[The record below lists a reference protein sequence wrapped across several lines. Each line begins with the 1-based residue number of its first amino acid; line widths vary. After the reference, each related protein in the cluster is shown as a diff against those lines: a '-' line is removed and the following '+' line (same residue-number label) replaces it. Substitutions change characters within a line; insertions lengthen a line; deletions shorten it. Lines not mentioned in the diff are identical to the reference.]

1 MKILVINAGSSSLK
15 AQLID
20 SQTSKVYAKC
30 SCERIGLD
38 GSFIKFESDKGK
50 TKQDVALPVHSDAIK
65 GLIELLLSDE
75 YGCIKSMNEIDA
87 IGHRMVHGGEKF
99 VKSVV
104 LDENTLKAF
113 EDIINLAP
121 LHNPAHIIGMRACME
136 AMPDK
141 KNVVVFDT
149 AFHATMPKKAYMYAV
164 PYEMYTKH
172 QIRRYGFHG
181 SSHRYVAEKLGEMLG
196 GLQGKKVIS
205 CHLGNG
211 SSVTAIKDGKSIDTS
226 MGYTPLAGVV
236 MGTRSGD
243 IDPAIVEQIM
253 KHKNLDISGAI
264 NYLNKQSGLFGI
276 NGESS
281 DMRDID
287 EKCTTDPRYKL
298 SFDML
303 CYSIK
308 KYIGAYTAV
317 MGGVD
322 AIIFTGGIGEN
333 DDLVRAEVMK
343 DMEYLG
349 VDFDFDKNKSIPR
362 GTTEILT
369 KADSKVKVY
378 RIPTDEEFIIARD
391 TEMLVKQIKK

>member
-30 SCERIGLD
+30 GCERIGLD
-38 GSFIKFESDKGK
+38 ASFIKFESDKGK
-50 TKQDVALPVHSDAIK
+50 TKVEYVMKDHSDAIK
-65 GLIELLLSDE
+65 ALIEFLLSEE
-75 YGCIKSMNEIDA
+75 YGCIKNMSEIDA

-99 VKSVV
+99 TKSVV
-104 LDENTLKAF
+104 VDDNLMKVL
-113 EDIINLAP
+113 EDMIPLAP
-121 LHNPAHIIGMRACME
+121 LHNPANIVGIKACME

-149 AFHATMPKKAYMYAV
+149 AFHSTMPKKAYMYAI
-164 PYEMYTKH
+164 PYEMYTNH

-181 SSHRYVAEKLGEMLG
+181 SSHRYVAEKLGEMIG

-211 SSVTAIKDGKSIDTS
+211 SSVTAIKDGKSLDTS

-243 IDPAIVEQIM
+243 IDPAIVQQIM
-253 KHKNLDISGAI
+253 KIKGLTIDETIQ
-264 NYLNKQSGLFGI
+264 YLNKQSGLLGI

-287 EKCTTDPRYKL
+287 AKCSTDARYKL

-303 CYSIK
+303 CYSVK

-333 DDLVRAEVMK
+333 DELVRAEIMRN
-343 DMEYLG
+343 MEYLG
-349 VDFDFDKNKSIPR
+349 IDFDFEKNETMPR
-362 GTTEILT
+362 GTIECIT
-369 KADSKVKVY
+369 KPNSKVQVY

-391 TEMLVKQIKK
+391 TEMLVKNK

>member
-30 SCERIGLD
+30 TCERIGLD
-38 GSFIKFESDKGK
+38 ASFIKFESEKGK
-50 TKQDVALPVHSDAIK
+50 TKLDYVMREHTDAIK
-65 GLIELLLSDE
+65 GLIELLLGEE
-75 YGCIKSMNEIDA
+75 YGCIKSLNEIDA

-99 VKSVV
+99 TKSVV
-104 LDENTLKAF
+104 VDNNLLQTL
-113 EDIINLAP
+113 EEMIPLAP
-121 LHNPAHIIGMRACME
+121 LHNPANIVGIKACME
-136 AMPDK
+136 SMPDK

-149 AFHATMPKKAYMYAV
+149 AFHSTMPKRAYMYAV
-164 PYEMYTKH
+164 PYELY
-172 QIRRYGFHG
+172 QNNQVRRYGFHG
-181 SSHRYVAEKLGEMLG
+181 SSHRYVTEKLSEMVG

-211 SSVTAIKDGKSIDTS
+211 SSITAIKDGKSIDTS

-243 IDPAIVEQIM
+243 IDPAIVQQIM
-253 KHKNLDISGAI
+253 KIKGFDIDQTMQ
-264 NYLNKQSGLFGI
+264 YLNKQSGLLGI

-287 EKCTTDPRYKL
+287 ENLDKPQYKL

-308 KYIGAYTAV
+308 KYIGAYSAV

-322 AIIFTGGIGEN
+322 YIIFTGGIGEN

-343 DMEYLG
+343 DLDYLG
-349 VDFDFDKNKSIPR
+349 IEFDEEKNKTMAR
-362 GTTEILT
+362 GTIETIT
-369 KADSKVKVY
+369 KETSRVKVL
-378 RIPTDEEFIIARD
+378 RIPTDEELVIARD
-391 TEMLVKQIKK
+391 TERLVAKK

>member
-30 SCERIGLD
+30 TCERIGLEA
-38 GSFIKFESDKGK
+38 SFIKFESEKGK
-50 TKQDVALPVHSDAIK
+50 TKLDYVMREHTDAIK
-65 GLIELLLSDE
+65 GLIELLLGEE
-75 YGCIKSMNEIDA
+75 YGCIKSLNEIDA

-99 VKSVV
+99 TKSVV
-104 LDENTLKAF
+104 VDNNLLKTL
-113 EDIINLAP
+113 EEMIPLAP
-121 LHNPAHIIGMRACME
+121 LHNPANIVGIKACME
-136 AMPDK
+136 SMPDK

-149 AFHATMPKKAYMYAV
+149 AFHSTMPKRAYMYAV
-164 PYEMYTKH
+164 PYELY
-172 QIRRYGFHG
+172 QNNQVRRYGFHG
-181 SSHRYVAEKLGEMLG
+181 SSHRYVTEKLSEMVG

-211 SSVTAIKDGKSIDTS
+211 SSITAIKDGKSIDTS

-243 IDPAIVEQIM
+243 IDPAIVQQIM
-253 KHKNLDISGAI
+253 KIKGFDIDQTMQ
-264 NYLNKQSGLFGI
+264 YLNKQSGLVGI

-287 EKCTTDPRYKL
+287 ENLDKPMYKL

-308 KYIGAYTAV
+308 KYIGAYSAV

-322 AIIFTGGIGEN
+322 YIIFTGGIGEN

-343 DMEYLG
+343 DLDYLG
-349 VDFDFDKNKSIPR
+349 IEFDEEKNKTMAR
-362 GTTEILT
+362 GTIETIT
-369 KADSKVKVY
+369 KESSRVKVL
-378 RIPTDEEFIIARD
+378 RIPTDEELVIARD
-391 TEMLVKQIKK
+391 TERLVAKK

>member
-20 SQTSKVYAKC
+20 SQTQKVYAKC
-30 SCERIGLD
+30 GCERIGLEN
-38 GSFIKFESDKGK
+38 SFIKFESDKGK
-50 TKQDVALPVHSDAIK
+50 TKKDYVMREHTDAIK
-65 GLIELLLSDE
+65 GLIELLLSEE
-75 YGCIKSMNEIDA
+75 YGCIKNMSEIDVV
-87 IGHRMVHGGEKF
+87 GHRMLHGGERF
-99 VKSVV
+99 IKSTIV
-104 LDENTLKAF
+104 DESLLKAL
-113 EDIINLAP
+113 EEMIPLAP
-121 LHNPAHIIGMRACME
+121 LHNPANILGIRACME

-149 AFHATMPKKAYMYAV
+149 AFHATMPKKAYMYAL
-164 PYEMYTKH
+164 PYEMYTNH

-181 SSHRYVAEKLGEMLG
+181 SSHRYVSEKLAEMWG

-211 SSVTAIKDGKSIDTS
+211 SSITAIKDGKSIDTS

-243 IDPAIVEQIM
+243 IDPAIIPQIM
-253 KHKNLDISGAI
+253 KIKNLDIDGAI
-264 NYLNKQSGLFGI
+264 NYLNKQSGLLGI

-287 EKCTTDPRYKL
+287 EKCTTEPRYKL
-298 SFDML
+298 CFEML

-308 KYIGAYTAV
+308 KYIGAYAAA

-333 DDLVRAEVMK
+333 DELVRAEVMK

-349 VDFDFDKNKSIPR
+349 VDFDFEKSNTLPR
-362 GTTEILT
+362 GTTECI
-369 KADSKVKVY
+369 SKENSRVKVY

-391 TEMLVKQIKK
+391 TEMLVKDAK

>member
-20 SQTSKVYAKC
+20 SQSSKVYAKC
-30 SCERIGLD
+30 TCERIGLE
-38 GSFIKFESDKGK
+38 GSFIKFETDKGSIK
-50 TKQDVALPVHSDAIK
+50 KEYPMSQHTDAIK
-65 GLIELLLSDE
+65 GLIEFLLSEE
-75 YGCIKSMNEIDA
+75 YGCISNMSEIDA

-99 VKSVV
+99 TKSVV
-104 LDENTLKAF
+104 VDEHLMKVL
-113 EDIINLAP
+113 EDMIPLAP
-121 LHNPAHIIGMRACME
+121 LHNPANIVGIRACME
-136 AMPDK
+136 AIPNK

-149 AFHATMPKKAYMYAV
+149 AFHATMPKKAYMYAI
-164 PYEMYTKH
+164 PYDMYTNH

-181 SSHRYVAEKLGEMLG
+181 SSHRYVTEKLGEILG

-211 SSVTAIKDGKSIDTS
+211 SSITAVKDGKSIDTS

-243 IDPAIVEQIM
+243 IDPAIIQQIM
-253 KHKNLDISGAI
+253 KIKGLDIDGAI
-264 NYLNKQSGLFGI
+264 QYLNKQSGLLGI

-287 EKCTTDPRYKL
+287 AKCDTDPRFKL

-333 DDLVRAEVMK
+333 DEKVRAEVMK
-343 DMEYLG
+343 NMEYLG
-349 VDFDFDKNKSIPR
+349 LDFDFEKNESIPR
-362 GTTEILT
+362 GTIECIS
-369 KADSKVKVY
+369 KPSSKVKVY

-391 TEMLVKQIKK
+391 TETLVKE

>member
-30 SCERIGLD
+30 TCERIGLD
-38 GSFIKFESDKGK
+38 ASFIKFESDKGK
-50 TKQDVALPVHSDAIK
+50 TKLDYVMREHTDAIK
-65 GLIELLLSDE
+65 GLIELLLSEE
-75 YGCIKSMNEIDA
+75 YGCIANMSEIDA

-99 VKSVV
+99 TKSVV
-104 LDENTLKAF
+104 VDDALMKVLE
-113 EDIINLAP
+113 EMIPLAP
-121 LHNPAHIIGMRACME
+121 LHNPANIVGIRACME
-136 AMPDK
+136 AMPNK

-149 AFHATMPKKAYMYAV
+149 AFHATMPKKAYMYAI
-164 PYEMYTKH
+164 PYEMYTNH
-172 QIRRYGFHG
+172 QVRRYGFHG
-181 SSHRYVAEKLGEMLG
+181 SSHRYVSEKLGEMLG

-211 SSVTAIKDGKSIDTS
+211 SSVTAIKDGKSVDTS

-243 IDPAIVEQIM
+243 IDPAIVQQIM
-253 KHKNLDISGAI
+253 KIKGFTIDEAMQ
-264 NYLNKQSGLFGI
+264 YLNKQSGLVGI

-287 EKCTTDPRYKL
+287 AKCATEPRYKL
-298 SFDML
+298 CFDML

-308 KYIGAYTAV
+308 KYIGAYTAA

-333 DDLVRAEVMK
+333 DELVRAEVMK

-349 VDFDFDKNKSIPR
+349 IDFDFDKNNTMSR
-362 GTTEILT
+362 GTTECIT
-369 KADSKVKVY
+369 KPGSKVQVY

-391 TEMLVKQIKK
+391 TEMLVK

>member
-30 SCERIGLD
+30 TCERIGLD

-50 TKQDVALPVHSDAIK
+50 TKQDYVMTEHTHAIK
-65 GLIELLLSDE
+65 GLIELLLSEE
-75 YGCIKSMNEIDA
+75 YGCIKNMSEIDV
-87 IGHRMVHGGEKF
+87 IGHRMLHGGEKF
-99 VKSVV
+99 TKSMIV
-104 LDENTLKAF
+104 DENLMKVL
-113 EDIINLAP
+113 EEMIPLAP
-121 LHNPAHIIGMRACME
+121 LHNPANILGIRACME

-149 AFHATMPKKAYMYAV
+149 AFHSTLPKKAYMYAI

-181 SSHRYVAEKLGEMLG
+181 SSHRYVSEKMGEIMG
-196 GLQGKKVIS
+196 GLQGKKIIS

-211 SSVTAIKDGKSIDTS
+211 SSITAIKDGKSIDTS

-243 IDPAIVEQIM
+243 IDPAIIPQIM
-253 KHKNLDISGAI
+253 KIKGLDVDGAI
-264 NYLNKQSGLFGI
+264 SYLNKQSGLLGI

-287 EKCTTDPRYKL
+287 EKCQTEPRYKL
-298 SFDML
+298 CFEML

-308 KYIGAYTAV
+308 KYIGAYTAA

-333 DDLVRAEVMK
+333 DELVRAEVMK

-349 VDFDFDKNKSIPR
+349 IDFDFEKNNSIPR
-362 GTTEILT
+362 GTTECL
-369 KADSKVKVY
+369 SKPNSRVLVY

-391 TEMLVKQIKK
+391 TEMLTK

>member
-30 SCERIGLD
+30 TCERIGLD
-38 GSFIKFESDKGK
+38 ASFIKFESDKGK
-50 TKQDVALPVHSDAIK
+50 TKLDYVMREHTDAIK
-65 GLIELLLSDE
+65 GLIELLLSED
-75 YGCIKSMNEIDA
+75 YGCISNMSEIDA

-99 VKSVV
+99 TKSVV
-104 LDENTLKAF
+104 VDEPLMKVL
-113 EDIINLAP
+113 EEMIPLAP
-121 LHNPAHIIGMRACME
+121 LHNPANIVGIRACME
-136 AMPDK
+136 AMPNK
-141 KNVVVFDT
+141 KKVVVFDT
-149 AFHATMPKKAYMYAV
+149 AFHATMPKKAYMYAI
-164 PYEMYTKH
+164 PYDMYTNH

-181 SSHRYVAEKLGEMLG
+181 SSHRYVSEKLGEMLG

-211 SSVTAIKDGKSIDTS
+211 SSITAVKDGKSVDTS

-243 IDPAIVEQIM
+243 IDPAIVQQIM
-253 KHKNLDISGAI
+253 KIKGFDIDQAVQ
-264 NYLNKQSGLFGI
+264 YLNKQSGLFGI

-287 EKCTTDPRYKL
+287 EKCQTDARYKL

-333 DDLVRAEVMK
+333 DELVRAEVMK

-349 VDFDFDKNKSIPR
+349 VDFDFEKNSTMPR
-362 GTTEILT
+362 GTTECIT
-369 KADSKVKVY
+369 KPGSKVQVY

-391 TEMLVKQIKK
+391 TEMLVK

>member
-20 SQTSKVYAKC
+20 SQTSKIYAKC
-30 SCERIGLD
+30 TCERIGLEN
-38 GSFIKFESDKGK
+38 SFIKFESDKGK
-50 TKQDVALPVHSDAIK
+50 TKLDYVMREHSDAIK
-65 GLIELLLSDE
+65 GLIELLLGEE
-75 YGCIKSMNEIDA
+75 YGCIKNMGEIDA

-99 VKSVV
+99 TKSVV
-104 LDENTLKAF
+104 VDESLMKVL
-113 EDIINLAP
+113 EEMIPLAP
-121 LHNPAHIIGMRACME
+121 LHNPANIIGIKACME
-136 AMPDK
+136 AMPEK

-149 AFHATMPKKAYMYAV
+149 AFHATMPKKAYMYAL

-181 SSHRYVAEKLGEMLG
+181 SSHRYVTEKVGELLG

-211 SSVTAIKDGKSIDTS
+211 SSITAIRDGKSVDTS

-243 IDPAIVEQIM
+243 IDPAIVQQIM
-253 KHKNLDISGAI
+253 KIKGFTIDETIS
-264 NYLNKQSGLFGI
+264 YLNKQSGLLGI

-281 DMRDID
+281 DMRDVD
-287 EKCTTDPRYKL
+287 EKCDTDPRYKL

-308 KYIGAYTAV
+308 KYVGAYTAV
-317 MGGVD
+317 LGGVD

-333 DDLVRAEVMK
+333 DEMVREEVMR

-349 VDFDFDKNKSIPR
+349 IEFDVEKNRSIPR
-362 GTTEILT
+362 GTIECLT
-369 KADSKVKVY
+369 KPTSKVKVF

-391 TEMLVKQIKK
+391 TEMLVK